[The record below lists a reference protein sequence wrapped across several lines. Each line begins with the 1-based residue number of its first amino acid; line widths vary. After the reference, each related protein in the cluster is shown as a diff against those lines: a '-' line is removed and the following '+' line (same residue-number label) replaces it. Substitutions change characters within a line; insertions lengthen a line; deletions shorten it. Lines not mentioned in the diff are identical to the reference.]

1 MRRGLL
7 AALTLAYPLLVYYG
21 LGHVSPAWLAALPLL
36 LGLLRLSSGQRD
48 ALTWAALG
56 CAAVVAVPTLL
67 ANSALPLKLYPVLV
81 SAVMLGIFG
90 LSLRYPPTVIERIAR
105 LREPQ
110 LDAHGVRY
118 TRAVTQVWCVFFVAN
133 GTISALTAVLGSD
146 RLWALYNGLIS
157 YVLMGLLFAGEW
169 CVRQRVRR
177 HHG

>member
-1 MRRGLL
+1 MQRGLL
-7 AALTLAYPLLVYYG
+7 AALTLAYPFLVYYG
-21 LGHVSPAWLAALPLL
+21 LGHVAPAWLAALPLL
-36 LGLLRLSSGQRD
+36 LGLLRLASGRRD

-81 SAVMLGIFG
+81 NAVMLCLFG
-90 LSLRYPPTVIERIAR
+90 LSLRYPPTLVERIAR
-105 LREPQ
+105 LREPD
-110 LDAHGVRY
+110 LDARGVRY
-118 TRAVTQVWCVFFVAN
+118 TRTVTKVWCLFFIAN
-133 GTISALTAVLGSD
+133 GSISALTAVAGSD
-146 RLWALYNGLIS
+146 RQWALYNGLIS